1 MRFFKELSLAAAK
14 TQENWKRK
22 ENNSIEK
29 ENHFNPSN
37 FQMQK
42 ICSWLSFFSSV
53 ESICLG
59 QVAFSFFFF
68 LYFFFPFFFLLQ
80 GKAFLYLFSELYRFL
95 IKLYCKYFFYKV
107 QRFSTGLLI

>member
-42 ICSWLSFFSSV
+42 ICSWLSFFSLLKVYVWVKLPFARQSFSLFVFRVVSV
-53 ESICLG
+53 LD
-59 QVAFSFFFF
+59 
-68 LYFFFPFFFLLQ
+68 
-80 GKAFLYLFSELYRFL
+80 
-95 IKLYCKYFFYKV
+95 
-107 QRFSTGLLI
+107 